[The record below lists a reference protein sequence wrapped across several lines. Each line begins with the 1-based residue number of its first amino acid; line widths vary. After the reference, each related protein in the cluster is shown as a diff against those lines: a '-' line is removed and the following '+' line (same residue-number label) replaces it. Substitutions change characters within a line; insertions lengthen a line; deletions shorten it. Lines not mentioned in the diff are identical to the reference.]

1 MKTLL
6 NNLVKRGIGCGS
18 AVKAVTFDARGLQ
31 FEFSHRQNLCFNI
44 CLLLNMKNQKRG
56 RFL

>member
-18 AVKAVTFDARGLQ
+18 VVKAVTFDARGPH
-31 FEFSHRQNLCFNI
+31 FEFSHWQN
-44 CLLLNMKNQKRG
+44 
-56 RFL
+56 